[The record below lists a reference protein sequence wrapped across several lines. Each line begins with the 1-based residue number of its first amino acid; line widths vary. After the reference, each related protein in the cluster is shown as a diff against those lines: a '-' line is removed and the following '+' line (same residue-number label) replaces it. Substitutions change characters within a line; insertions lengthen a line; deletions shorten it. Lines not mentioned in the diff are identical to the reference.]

1 MLPHGSGKVKFY
13 WEAIVMVIL
22 LFYVCPWT
30 ENGEPVLQKFRVAV
44 FAEGDAA
51 EEAREAG
58 ATQVGGLDF
67 IEEIKKGEMIISLKA
82 SEE

>member
-1 MLPHGSGKVKFY
+1 M
-13 WEAIVMVIL
+13 
-22 LFYVCPWT
+22 
-30 ENGEPVLQKFRVAV
+30 AV

-58 ATQVGGLDF
+58 ASQVGGLDF